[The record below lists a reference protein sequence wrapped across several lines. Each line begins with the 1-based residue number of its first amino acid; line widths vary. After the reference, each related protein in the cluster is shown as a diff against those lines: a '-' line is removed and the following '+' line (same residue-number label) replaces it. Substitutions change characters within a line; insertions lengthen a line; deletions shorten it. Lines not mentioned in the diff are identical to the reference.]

1 MVKKGI
7 LLLVYTLMWE
17 RKVHYV
23 FIYYMYAFVCTYYT
37 YTNMHLQ
44 KCVQKY
50 RYSGIKITH
59 GHELN
64 NISIRQRIMEIF
76 QDALLKI
83 AR

>member
-44 KCVQKY
+44 KCV
-50 RYSGIKITH
+50 
-59 GHELN
+59 
-64 NISIRQRIMEIF
+64 
-76 QDALLKI
+76 
-83 AR
+83 